1 MGGLI
6 DLLPLD
12 YTDAVVV
19 LGSAIIGLTAGVL
32 GCFAVLR
39 QRSLVGDALSHAA
52 LPGVAVA
59 FLLTGAK
66 DAGTL
71 LIGAGVAGL
80 IGALLM
86 VGIERTSRI
95 RPDAAIGV
103 VLSCFFSLGIV
114 LLTYIANGDDA
125 NQAGLDTYL
134 FGQAASLLER
144 DLTVMALLA
153 AAALAIVALSFRA
166 LKTTLFDASFARAA
180 GLPVKL
186 LEILMT
192 ALLVVA
198 VVVGIR
204 AVGAILM
211 VALIVVPGVAARQFA
226 DRLSLMLP
234 LAGAIGAG
242 VGVAGG
248 LISTGAAV
256 PTGPVVVLVG
266 VSVVIAS
273 VLLAPERGVLWRA
286 RKLTRA
292 RHARTLEALL
302 LDLARRPDHPTV
314 ALLAAETGR
323 EERDVARAVKE
334 LAGRGDVTTGAEGT
348 LTLTARGRDAAAS
361 ALELRDLWS
370 AWLEHGHAL
379 GLPDAREP
387 DPTDLPATLGPE
399 RTAKLR
405 ALAGLG
411 GAHPQGAAA

>member
-59 FLLTGAK
+59 FLVTGAK

-71 LIGAGVAGL
+71 LIGAGIAGL

-144 DLTVMALLA
+144 DLTVMALLGG
-153 AAALAIVALSFRA
+153 AALLVVALSFRA
-166 LKTTLFDASFARAA
+166 LKTTLFDASFARSA
-180 GLPVKL
+180 GLPVRL

-266 VSVVIAS
+266 VSVVIVS
-273 VLLAPERGVLWRA
+273 VLVAPERGVLWRA
-286 RKLTRA
+286 RKLTDA
-292 RHARTLEALL
+292 RRRRTLEAVL
-302 LDLARRPDHPTV
+302 LDLARMPEAPTV
-314 ALLAAETGR
+314 AVLAAQTGR
-323 EERDVARAVKE
+323 EERDVARAVRE
-334 LAGRGDVTTGAEGT
+334 LTRRGDVAVAGNDA
-348 LTLTARGRDAAAS
+348 LTLTADGDAAAAS

-370 AWLEHGHAL
+370 AWLEHGHEL

-387 DPTDLPATLGPE
+387 DPTDLPSTLGPE

-405 ALAGLG
+405 ALAGLS
-411 GAHPQGAAA
+411 APAQEAMA